1 MLEFNFD
8 QRSISSC
15 MKMVLLLLALA
26 CSACKESV
34 KARPAVVQG
43 ERTPF
48 EGFVVDKKYEKNK
61 GDHGWVLHYKDE
73 SKITQHV
80 KVYEK
85 WANDVKI
92 GDKVFGYYEF
102 GKPIATKFETPKNDP
117 SKKP

>member
-1 MLEFNFD
+1 MLEFIFD
-8 QRSISSC
+8 QSTLPGS
-15 MKMVLLLLALA
+15 MKMVFILIALI
-26 CSACKESV
+26 CSACKERV
-34 KARPAVVQG
+34 KARPALIQG
-43 ERTPF
+43 ERAPF

-61 GDHGWVLHYKDE
+61 GDHGWVLSYKDE
-73 SKITQHV
+73 TKVTQHV

-102 GKPIATKFETPKNDP
+102 GKPIATKFETPKSDP

>member
-1 MLEFNFD
+1 
-8 QRSISSC
+8 
-15 MKMVLLLLALA
+15 MKRVLIILALT
-26 CSACKESV
+26 CSACKDSV
-34 KARPAVVQG
+34 RARPAVVQG

-61 GDHGWVLHYKDE
+61 GDHGWVLYYKDE
-73 SKITQHV
+73 TKVTSHV

-102 GKPIATKFETPKNDP
+102 GKSIATKFETTKNDF